1 MGNGIGNGKNNSQY
15 SVSTLHHYFD
25 DVLVPIAKFATDK
38 TISIKQIL
46 ENSSNLIDFI
56 NAENQSLTIL
66 KNKEIEEKLASYEK
80 K

>member
-1 MGNGIGNGKNNSQY
+1 MFLEMGKIIHNIRF
-15 SVSTLHHYFD
+15 STLHHYFD

-56 NAENQSLTIL
+56 NTSVN
-66 KNKEIEEKLASYEK
+66 
-80 K
+80 